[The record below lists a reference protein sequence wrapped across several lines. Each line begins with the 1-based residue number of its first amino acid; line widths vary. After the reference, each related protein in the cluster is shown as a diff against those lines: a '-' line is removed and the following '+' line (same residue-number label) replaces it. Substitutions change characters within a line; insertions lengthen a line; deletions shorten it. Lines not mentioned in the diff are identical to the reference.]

1 MRLPT
6 SVCLVFLLFAPAGA
20 EPLDRLPG
28 KETNLVLA
36 APITTW
42 DEGIPLGNGLLGG
55 LLWGEGQT
63 IRLSLDRGDLWDERP
78 REGIH
83 RQDFNYATM
92 ICLVKEGKND
102 QFNAIFDYPYNG
114 LYPTK
119 IPAGRLEITLAA
131 GQRLQEF
138 ELDLASAE
146 GRGPACRWLAGE
158 CFLQRRRAGGACSH
172 SRPGAQGTPAA
183 RPAVRP
189 AAWLPAA
196 AGRPG
201 GGCPMVPSGGGTRPS
216 LLRGGRFRAL
226 RRTPRCWRS
235 Q

>member
-1 MRLPT
+1 MKKENIFHA
-6 SVCLVFLLFAPAGA
+6 SVEPICLVFSLFAPAWA

-55 LLWGEGQT
+55 LLWGGGQT
-63 IRLSLDRGDLWDERP
+63 IQLSLDRGDLWDERP
-78 REGIH
+78 REGIR

-92 ICLVKEGKND
+92 IRLAKEGKND

-119 IPAGRLEITLAA
+119 IPAGRWRSPWPRAN
-131 GQRLQEF
+131 GSRRS

-146 GRGPACRWLAGE
+146 GQVRLADG
-158 CFLQRRRAGGACSH
+158 S
-172 SRPGAQGTPAA
+172 QGTAFFSAA
-183 RPAVRP
+183 EPVALLRIVAR
-189 AAWLPAA
+189 
-196 AGRPG
+196 GSRNF
-201 GGCPMVPSGGGTRPS
+201 GCTPRSPSGNLVPASAGWP
-216 LLRGGRFRAL
+216 
-226 RRTPRCWRS
+226 
-235 Q
+235 